1 MNNPNYIENSEQRM
15 NKSPMGGFRGLPPLG
30 GRGAFRLKVI
40 TKKMLADLQTP
51 VGIYLKIRDLY
62 TNSVLLESSDY
73 HGGENSFSY
82 IGFKPIGGI
91 SVNNF
96 LITEQYPDGSHIKT
110 RVTDKMT
117 VADRFDTFL
126 KSFEIDDPQNQSII
140 NGLLGYFLRIGTVF

>member
-1 MNNPNYIENSEQRM
+1 MENNSKISTNAPAT
-15 NKSPMGGFRGLPPLG
+15 PPLEPVPNSFRE
-30 GRGAFRLKVI
+30 GRGAFRLTVI

-110 RVTDKMT
+110 
-117 VADRFDTFL
+117 A
-126 KSFEIDDPQNQSII
+126 
-140 NGLLGYFLRIGTVF
+140 